1 MTAKYY
7 AILTNQGAAKLAAAT
22 AQGTRLNITRM
33 AVGDGNGTL
42 PSPNATQTS
51 LVNQKRIGALNVL
64 MVDSINSNQII
75 AEQII
80 PENEGGFWIREMGL
94 YDDAGVLVAVANC
107 PETYKPQLD
116 EGSGRT
122 QTIRMVLTISNTSAI
137 TLKVDATVALASR
150 QYVDDHLSDHIKA
163 SNPHS
168 QYLQISQSLKEI
180 ADSGPAA
187 VAAAVK
193 NLGLK
198 EAANG
203 VSVVGQSRNARMYI
217 NAVSASAIFT
227 ADELV
232 VATVLGGKN
241 YRLANI
247 KKTIDLTSN
256 GAGGMDAGAAPVS
269 GFVALYA
276 IYNPT
281 TDTSA
286 LLSVN
291 ATSVVAPEV
300 YGGTNMPAGYTA
312 SALVAVLPVVSSQ
325 FSICGVQGRSV
336 VIPPTTTLSGSV
348 APNTAISQTMAAV
361 PLNTVAVDLSV
372 SIGLV
377 NVDTTGVFVIGSSS
391 NLLGSRR
398 FSVGSSLTGGTVSQ
412 SSNTTVPVIANTR
425 TFYWQVSAAS
435 LTYNVGIQG
444 YQI

>member
-150 QYVDDHLSDHIKA
+150 QYVDDQLSDHIKA

-193 NLGLK
+193 NLGI
-198 EAANG
+198 EAL
-203 VSVVGQSRNARMYI
+203 I
-217 NAVSASAIFT
+217 
-227 ADELV
+227 
-232 VATVLGGKN
+232 
-241 YRLANI
+241 
-247 KKTIDLTSN
+247 
-256 GAGGMDAGAAPVS
+256 
-269 GFVALYA
+269 
-276 IYNPT
+276 
-281 TDTSA
+281 SA
-286 LLSVN
+286 LLPKASFTQSDYIRIPDKPGGLIIQWGNVMSN
-291 ATSVVAPEV
+291 ASGDATWTHPTPFPNQRLGVWGTFKRLGVAGTDYPTISFNNVSDPDPRVMTNFHLRINGTPGV
-300 YGGTNMPAGYTA
+300 YGAFTFALGY
-312 SALVAVLPVVSSQ
+312 
-325 FSICGVQGRSV
+325 
-336 VIPPTTTLSGSV
+336 
-348 APNTAISQTMAAV
+348 
-361 PLNTVAVDLSV
+361 
-372 SIGLV
+372 
-377 NVDTTGVFVIGSSS
+377 
-391 NLLGSRR
+391 
-398 FSVGSSLTGGTVSQ
+398 
-412 SSNTTVPVIANTR
+412 
-425 TFYWQVSAAS
+425 
-435 LTYNVGIQG
+435 
-444 YQI
+444 